1 MMPYPIWVPILYR
14 FPNIIVQL
22 KLFMKLFLL
31 RNFLIIICLGLG
43 KQAVYA
49 QISGRVINDKQQAIP
64 NATILLDG
72 TKVGTSTDSLGY
84 FELDTKG
91 QSSKSLSVRAV
102 GYQNAK
108 KQFNA
113 NESGLNIVLHEDNL
127 NLNEVVVSASRY
139 GMERKKAPV
148 IVNVLSPKLFTA
160 TQSVAMS
167 ETLNYQPGVRV
178 ENNCQN

>member
-14 FPNIIVQL
+14 FSNIILQL

-91 QSSKSLSVRAV
+91 QSTHGQAH
-102 GYQNAK
+102 GQ
-108 KQFNA
+108 
-113 NESGLNIVLHEDNL
+113 
-127 NLNEVVVSASRY
+127 
-139 GMERKKAPV
+139 
-148 IVNVLSPKLFTA
+148 A
-160 TQSVAMS
+160 T
-167 ETLNYQPGVRV
+167 
-178 ENNCQN
+178 